1 MVRTMIGVDS
11 TGAGCV
17 KIMKRDADN
26 PRTTPDSQRSKF
38 LYNSKYVLNASIAH
52 IERVNTIPGGSG
64 TQYFPAG
71 SNSSNYQ
78 KLVAYGDAGGFNEA
92 IWVFKNS
99 AFPDV
104 KYNMPLFDVKATR
117 NSTGRFNQMKIQ
129 RRYSGK
135 YYNDQ
140 GGYLFMGNWRQAP
153 WFKDYE
159 GLVSN
164 WGSFPYGTVTRIN
177 NSDTNDAYNRFQSSD
192 KRLIVWNLPGNEDPS
207 LEAPVL
213 APNGSKNIIIRSDK
227 MIIAKPGYNAET
239 ATEWQ
244 ISFDSRRVPVK
255 VIAAADIAIPAGES
269 FYDTGITLTT
279 NIALDVHF
287 YTGST
292 IYYPWTPDMED
303 GAGAEY
309 WFSGTRIY
317 FNAASAMRARF
328 MLYLDAGDS
337 PTNGSNKVFRQFTE
351 GGVDV
356 VQFLRPGSANPP
368 SWADIVID
376 SRWPCVQIIKE
387 GYFPVSAGSPV
398 ETIVNF
404 DATGMFPM
412 VKYMTKHGPGSDQNF
427 GSWQASIKLPSV
439 RQLIYSTS
447 SNFEC
452 GDSSH
457 CRLTQTSAT
466 FVTNRG
472 RPGDYYNDD
481 DDPGTWRTEG
491 ADDVLGIRYYIL
503 GIPA

>member
-1 MVRTMIGVDS
+1 MTRTMIGRDS

-17 KIMKRDADN
+17 KIMKNDADD

-52 IERVNTIPGGSG
+52 IEVINSGFSGS
-64 TQYFPAG
+64 TYQYFPAG

-78 KLVAYGDAGGFNEA
+78 KALGQGGGEA
-92 IWVFKNS
+92 WWFFRNS
-99 AFPDV
+99 AFPKM

-117 NSTGRFNQMKIQ
+117 TNTGRFNQQRIQ

-140 GGYLFMGNWRQAP
+140 GGYFFMGNWAQEP
-153 WFKDYE
+153 WVKNFS
-159 GLVSN
+159 GVVSQY
-164 WGSFPYGTVTRIN
+164 GSFPYGTFAHITI
-177 NSDTNDAYNRFQSSD
+177 STLDDAYNRFQSRD

-207 LEAPVL
+207 LEAPAL
-213 APNGSKNIIIRSDK
+213 APNGAKNIIIRSDK
-227 MIIAKPGYNAET
+227 MVIAKPGYNAET

-244 ISFDSRRVPVK
+244 VAFDSRRVPVK

-269 FYDTGITLTT
+269 FYETGITLPNT
-279 NIALDVHF
+279 IALDVHF

-292 IYYPWTPDMED
+292 IYYPWTPNLGD
-303 GAGAEY
+303 GVGADY
-309 WFSGTRIY
+309 WFSGSRIY
-317 FNAASAMRARF
+317 FNASGAMRARF

-337 PTNGSNKVFRQFTE
+337 PTSGSNRVLREFTE
-351 GGVDV
+351 DGHDV

-376 SRWPCVQIIKE
+376 TRWPCVQIIAE
-387 GYFPVSAGSPV
+387 GYFNVAVGSPL
-398 ETIVNF
+398 ETVINF
-404 DATGMFPM
+404 DAAGMFPM
-412 VKYMTKHGPGSDQNF
+412 VKYMTKHGGGSEQNF
-427 GSWQASIKLPSV
+427 GSWQEAIKLPSV
-439 RQLIYSTS
+439 RQRVYSTN

-472 RPGDYYNDD
+472 QPGDYYNDA
-481 DDPGTWRTEG
+481 DDPGTWRTDG
-491 ADDVLGIRYYIL
+491 ADNVLGIRYYIL